1 MIAPV
6 HPHLQP
12 PTSQPSE
19 IHYLCLLE
27 EEDFHVGVFVLPPE
41 ARIPLHDHP
50 GMCVLSRLLSG
61 SLNVK
66 DFDWCDPP
74 SSSPS
79 PSPSPSSPSFLRAR
93 GYARLTSSLWLDQPT
108 TLSLFDTHN
117 NLHEFHAGKE
127 GCAILD
133 VLIPPYDPMRGRP
146 CNYYQVLDEGAPE
159 RGRRRR
165 REGKG
170 ATKAGGREGLKV
182 GKVYRL
188 LPTEV
193 PEDFDVVS
201 ATYVGPSPLLETLE
215 LPPVKGKE
223 GGAGGPKEGKKEGE
237 EEGDQGD
244 DGREQDKE
252 GTR

>member
-1 MIAPV
+1 M
-6 HPHLQP
+6 
-12 PTSQPSE
+12 
-19 IHYLCLLE
+19 
-27 EEDFHVGVFVLPPE
+27 
-41 ARIPLHDHP
+41 
-50 GMCVLSRLLSG
+50 
-61 SLNVK
+61 
-66 DFDWCDPP
+66 
-74 SSSPS
+74 
-79 PSPSPSSPSFLRAR
+79 
-93 GYARLTSSLWLDQPT
+93 
-108 TLSLFDTHN
+108 
-117 NLHEFHAGKE
+117 
-127 GCAILD
+127 
-133 VLIPPYDPMRGRP
+133 
-146 CNYYQVLDEGAPE
+146 
-159 RGRRRR
+159 
-165 REGKG
+165 
-170 ATKAGGREGLKV
+170 KV